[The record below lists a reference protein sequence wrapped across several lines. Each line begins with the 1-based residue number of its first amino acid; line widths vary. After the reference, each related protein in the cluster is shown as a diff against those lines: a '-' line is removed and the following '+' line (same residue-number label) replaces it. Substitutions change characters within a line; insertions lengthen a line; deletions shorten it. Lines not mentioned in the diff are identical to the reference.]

1 MKNPDSFGLGSDNFP
16 ESAISMGYRPVMLG
30 VESVGLFDDF
40 SRFLEDRLD
49 EFLRNNPHLELQAIE
64 EQLQEQELDTRRLI
78 QDLQAQE
85 RRLEEEI
92 LATGQE
98 VQRWHLR
105 IEKAKVASR
114 QDLVQP
120 AQEREAALLRQ
131 GNQLWGQMQGVKQ
144 RITQSQELLQQIQTR
159 RQEVKA
165 KAAAAQAAKAQQ
177 AKSTASS
184 ATSGWNNYTQ
194 TSRNPADPLEAQ
206 FSNWEAQEELDQMK
220 RNLGR

>member
-1 MKNPDSFGLGSDNFP
+1 
-16 ESAISMGYRPVMLG
+16 MGYRPVMLG

-98 VQRWHLR
+98 IQRWHLR
-105 IEKAKVASR
+105 IEKAKTASR

-177 AKSTASS
+177 ARSTTSS

-206 FSNWEAQEELDQMK
+206 FSNWEAQEELDQLK